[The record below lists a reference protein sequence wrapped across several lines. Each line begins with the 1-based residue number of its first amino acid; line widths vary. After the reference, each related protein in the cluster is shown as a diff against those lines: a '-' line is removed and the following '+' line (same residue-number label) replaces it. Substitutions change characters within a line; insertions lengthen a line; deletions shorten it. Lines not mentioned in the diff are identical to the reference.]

1 MRIDKSEVDKVAK
14 LARLEIT
21 EGEKEVF
28 AEQLSSILDY
38 VEQLKAWD
46 TTGLEPTATV
56 VGQTNVFREDQVRP
70 SLSADQVL
78 ANAPEQEGGF
88 FSVPKIIQDT

>member
-78 ANAPEQEGGF
+78 ANAPEQEDGF

>member
-38 VEQLKAWD
+38 VEQLKALD

-78 ANAPEQEGGF
+78 ANAPEQEDGF
-88 FSVPKIIQDT
+88 FSVPKIIQNT